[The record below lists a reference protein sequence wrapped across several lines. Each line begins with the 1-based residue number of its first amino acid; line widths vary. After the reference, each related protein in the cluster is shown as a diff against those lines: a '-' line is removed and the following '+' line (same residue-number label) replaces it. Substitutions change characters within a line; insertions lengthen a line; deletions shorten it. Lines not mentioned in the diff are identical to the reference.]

1 MDITALFAAV
11 WGPILVAVGLG
22 FFLSTEYYT
31 RIYRDL
37 EKESFAVL
45 FFGMFAMAAGIA
57 HVLMHTLWGSLP
69 QILVTLLGWGVLIKG
84 VICVTFPKLA
94 DRGGDWALN
103 ANVVPAAGVICLILG
118 VYLSWV
124 GYFM

>member
-1 MDITALFAAV
+1 MFLAQV

-22 FFLSTEYYT
+22 FFFSKNYYV

-57 HVLMHTLWGSLP
+57 HIMVHNIWGNFS
-69 QILVTLLGWGVLIKG
+69 QMLVSFLGWGLLIKG
-84 VICVTFPKLA
+84 IVCVTFPKLA
-94 DRGGDWALN
+94 DRGGDWALS
-103 ANVVPAAGVICLILG
+103 AKLVPAIGGLVLLLG
-118 VYLSWV
+118 AYLCWI
-124 GYFM
+124 GYFI